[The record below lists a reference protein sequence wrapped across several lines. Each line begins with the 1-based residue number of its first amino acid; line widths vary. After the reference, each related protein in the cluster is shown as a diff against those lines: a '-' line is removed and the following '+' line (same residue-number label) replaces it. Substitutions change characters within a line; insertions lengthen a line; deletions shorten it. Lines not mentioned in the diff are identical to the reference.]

1 MSKRKSIAL
10 EENGKRAR
18 IKNENSI
25 ALETVIM
32 YETLNTLQV
41 SHNRVA
47 HFLPCALL
55 LQTTR
60 KKPKRLMF
68 EVKEKK
74 TNQQILCKENN
85 SNAAKAIAPVLS
97 SRPN

>member
-60 KKPKRLMF
+60 
-68 EVKEKK
+68 EKTAQRIIFHEEEEEAEK
-74 TNQQILCKENN
+74 QQILCKII
-85 SNAAKAIAPVLS
+85 IAMLL
-97 SRPN
+97 RP